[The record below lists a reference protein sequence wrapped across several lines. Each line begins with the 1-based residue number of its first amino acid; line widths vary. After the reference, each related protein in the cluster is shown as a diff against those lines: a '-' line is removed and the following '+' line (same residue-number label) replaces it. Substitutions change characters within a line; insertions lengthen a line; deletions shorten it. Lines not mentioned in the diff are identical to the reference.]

1 MGIRFQGAP
10 GQEPNDIVL
19 HVRLLDE
26 DNIKQQEAVG
36 IIGVNLV
43 HAAMHYTTDPHRILG
58 SLLDNLE
65 PWRAEIGMVRF
76 TARTMPG

>member
-1 MGIRFQGAP
+1 M
-10 GQEPNDIVL
+10 
-19 HVRLLDE
+19 
-26 DNIKQQEAVG
+26 G

-76 TARTMPG
+76 TGPDYAGVDNRLMALSW